1 MQLCVGMRCNAEP
14 QHLTSTFLSFCFQ
27 WLCAVLSV
35 SQYVS
40 GVIVVPGSINSIN
53 STPFLSQNTVTT
65 SFLFGK
71 DCLNFLGLFGECV
84 CNHCRDC
91 SLVSTL
97 TNKPCFI
104 ACHNLVK
111 KFVPLIEITLQKRQ
125 SRGHSLCFVKI
136 IEHFCTHLA
145 QNLW

>member
-1 MQLCVGMRCNAEP
+1 MCVHAAGCVGVHCHAEA

-27 WLCAVLSV
+27 WLCAVFFRV

-40 GVIVVPGSINSIN
+40 DVIVVPGSINLIN
-53 STPFLSQNTVTT
+53 DTPFLSQNTVAI
-65 SFLFGK
+65 SFLFAN

-84 CNHCRDC
+84 CIHCRNC

-97 TNKPCFI
+97 TNPCFI

-111 KFVPLIEITLQKRQ
+111 KFVPLIMITLQKRQ
-125 SRGHSLCFVKI
+125 S
-136 IEHFCTHLA
+136 
-145 QNLW
+145 